1 MNVMIKRSA
10 FIVLLIFLL
19 FLPSC
24 KYATVIDYFHEE
36 TEGFYKQL
44 DIDEDKLIPYK
55 IHDVLFAPYFI
66 GKSHTHSLGGLRMY
80 SKSRLS
86 SGITVDKVILYKN
99 SEGDDLAIKKIIEQ
113 EVAFDKKY
121 KDSDI
126 YHAVMVLFDE
136 IDDSTLETFSRSGQ
150 FRLALYCSV
159 KQGKKTTQ
167 KRIEYVFH
175 RREREFW
182 IGPT

>member
-10 FIVLLIFLL
+10 FIVLLSFLL
-19 FLPSC
+19 FLSSC
-24 KYATVIDYFHEE
+24 KYATVIDYFHKE

-44 DIDEDKLIPYK
+44 DIDEDKLMPYK

-66 GKSHTHSLGGLRMY
+66 GKTHTHSLGGLRVY

-86 SGITVDKVILYKN
+86 SGITVDKVVLYKN
-99 SEGDDLAIKKIIEQ
+99 SEKDDSAIKKIIEQ

-121 KDSDI
+121 KDSGI
-126 YHAVMVLFDE
+126 YQAVMVLFDE

-150 FRLALYCSV
+150 FRLALYCSI
-159 KQGKKTTQ
+159 KQDENTTQ
-167 KRIEYVFH
+167 KKIEYIFH
-175 RREREFW
+175 RREKKFLIQR
-182 IGPT
+182 